1 MNNFYSHKTRGPGF
15 TETLYISHDQKVSF
29 SLYWYDGDVNR
40 IVLHNLYVSPTARR
54 KGRASSALRDIVSS
68 IGSKR
73 LALYITDRK
82 LIPWYANRG
91 FKLIRDTDDI
101 IEMSNK

>member
-1 MNNFYSHKTRGPGF
+1 MDNYYSHKTTWPGF

-40 IVLHNLYVSPTARR
+40 IVLHNLYVSPRPLPRA
-54 KGRASSALRDIVSS
+54 RASLALRDIVSS
-68 IGSKR
+68 IGGKR
-73 LALYITDRK
+73 LVLYITDRK
-82 LIPWYANRG
+82 LIPWYAKRG

-101 IEMSNK
+101 IEMASK